1 MQVTDRRF
9 WAQDESAEEKASIP
23 TKQYPSLVE
32 ELKTRTELA
41 EQKLKEK
48 VEKLHQENEAFRG
61 RLSKDMDRR
70 VEQEKLELFGNF
82 LELIDN
88 LERALKAAQ
97 QTPSF
102 EALKE
107 GVQLNLELFLSKLKS
122 LGIEPM
128 DLLHKPFDPHEA
140 EAVGVVA
147 VDDPA
152 LDQHVIEV
160 VQRGFRR
167 GDQVLRPARVRTG
180 QYQAKKKSHRDENEP
195 TPLSSDS

>member
-70 VEQEKLELFGNF
+70 VEREKLELFGNF

-97 QTPSF
+97 QTLSF